1 MPLRLVHP
9 VHRATHRIGLY
20 LDDLRERG
28 LTQGEAHILGLLAH
42 SGPANVAELHR
53 GLAHK
58 RSTLTSILDRLAKR
72 GLITRTV
79 GETDRRTFVVRLTA
93 KGRKLAKRV
102 QRHLS
107 ALERAVAR
115 RVSAADIRAFKKVVA
130 ALEQE
135 AHQRVGSTRT
145 RADSQA
151 QESGLVKLD
160 GLKPSSF
167 EVGRFQIFIVTG
179 TARAKLRAPG
189 FRSRPEGRAQCKEF
203 DLAGEHAAPLA
214 RMGRA

>member
-28 LTQGEAHILGLLAH
+28 LTQGEAHILALLAH
-42 SGPANVAELHR
+42 ANRANVAELHR

-58 RSTLTSILDRLAKR
+58 RSTLTSILDRLARR
-72 GLITRTV
+72 GLITRAV
-79 GETDRRTFVVRLTA
+79 GTTDRRTFIVRPTA

-107 ALERAVAR
+107 ALERAVVH
-115 RVSAADIRAFKKVVA
+115 RVSAADIKGFNNVVA

-135 AHQRVGSTRT
+135 AHQR
-145 RADSQA
+145 
-151 QESGLVKLD
+151 L
-160 GLKPSSF
+160 
-167 EVGRFQIFIVTG
+167 
-179 TARAKLRAPG
+179 G
-189 FRSRPEGRAQCKEF
+189 FRGARPGRNRK
-203 DLAGEHAAPLA
+203 AAP
-214 RMGRA
+214 

>member
-42 SGPANVAELHR
+42 SGRANVADLHR

-58 RSTLTSILDRLAKR
+58 RSTLTSILDRLARR
-72 GLITRTV
+72 GLITRAV
-79 GETDRRTFVVRLTA
+79 GETDRRTFVVRSTA

-107 ALERAVAR
+107 ALERAVFH
-115 RVSAADIRAFKKVVA
+115 RVSATDIKGFNRVVA

-135 AHQRVGSTRT
+135 AHQPVGSRRT
-145 RADSQA
+145 RA
-151 QESGLVKLD
+151 
-160 GLKPSSF
+160 
-167 EVGRFQIFIVTG
+167 
-179 TARAKLRAPG
+179 
-189 FRSRPEGRAQCKEF
+189 SRKRRK
-203 DLAGEHAAPLA
+203 AAPK
-214 RMGRA
+214 

>member
-28 LTQGEAHILGLLAH
+28 LTQGEAHILGLLAQ
-42 SGPANVAELHR
+42 SSRANVADLHR

-58 RSTLTSILDRLAKR
+58 RSTLTSILDRLARR
-72 GLITRTV
+72 GLITRAV
-79 GETDRRTFVVRLTA
+79 GETDRRTFVVRSTA

-107 ALERAVAR
+107 ALESAVVH
-115 RVSAADIRAFKKVVA
+115 RVSAADIKGFNRVVA

-135 AHQRVGSTRT
+135 AHQRVGSRRT
-145 RADSQA
+145 R
-151 QESGLVKLD
+151 
-160 GLKPSSF
+160 PSH
-167 EVGRFQIFIVTG
+167 ER
-179 TARAKLRAPG
+179 RK
-189 FRSRPEGRAQCKEF
+189 
-203 DLAGEHAAPLA
+203 AAA
-214 RMGRA
+214 N

>member
-28 LTQGEAHILGLLAH
+28 LTQGEVHILALLTH
-42 SGPANVAELHR
+42 SDRANVGDLHR

-58 RSTLTSILDRLAKR
+58 RSTLTSILDRLARR
-72 GLITRTV
+72 GLITRAV
-79 GETDRRTFVVRLTA
+79 GETDRRTFIVRPTA

-107 ALERAVAR
+107 ALERAVVH
-115 RVSAADIRAFKKVVA
+115 RVSAADIRGFNRVVA

-135 AHQRVGSTRT
+135 AHQRVGSRGA
-145 RADSQA
+145 R
-151 QESGLVKLD
+151 
-160 GLKPSSF
+160 PS
-167 EVGRFQIFIVTG
+167 RK
-179 TARAKLRAPG
+179 RK
-189 FRSRPEGRAQCKEF
+189 K
-203 DLAGEHAAPLA
+203 AAP
-214 RMGRA
+214 